1 MTPNNYDQKVFDVTY
16 SLPLRSSL
24 KTPPSCMMP
33 TPAYL
38 EDHELIIHG
47 NVNTWVKKLNTVDHE
62 ESNAANAASD
72 SALMAL
78 LARTKRI

>member
-1 MTPNNYDQKVFDVTY
+1 
-16 SLPLRSSL
+16 
-24 KTPPSCMMP
+24 MMP

-38 EDHELIIHG
+38 EDHELLIHG
-47 NVNTWVKKLNTVDHE
+47 NVNTWVKKLKAVDNE
-62 ESNAANAASD
+62 ETEAANAASD